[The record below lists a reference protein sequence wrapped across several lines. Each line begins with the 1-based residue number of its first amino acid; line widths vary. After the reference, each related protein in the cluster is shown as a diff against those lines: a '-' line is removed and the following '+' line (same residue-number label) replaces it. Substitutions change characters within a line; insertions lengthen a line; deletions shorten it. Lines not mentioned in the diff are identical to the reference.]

1 MSDMSKKWFAIPV
14 ILLALW
20 GCYTVSFNLV
30 RHSGYYA
37 QHLPHKK
44 GTNPE
49 LIFTLKH
56 LYYLEKPDNSNLRY
70 DYDGSNTIIVNEE
83 YFIDNHQDP
92 KILLSRANSNSTST
106 SYQFDNKGQ
115 FITKRIINR
124 TTSKS
129 QHSESSESKEEAMA
143 YVERAIRP
151 ILDVQPKPKHNLQ
164 WLFNL
169 IYQKKF
175 Q

>member
-56 LYYLEKPDNSNLRY
+56 LYYLEKPNDSSLRY
-70 DYDGSNTIIVNEE
+70 DYDGANTIIVDENYSLYNYKEPE
-83 YFIDNHQDP
+83 ILLFNKESISTYYDFNNQGKFLFKEVIDNTNA
-92 KILLSRANSNSTST
+92 I
-106 SYQFDNKGQ
+106 
-115 FITKRIINR
+115 
-124 TTSKS
+124 
-129 QHSESSESKEEAMA
+129 QHSESSKSQEEAMA

>member
-1 MSDMSKKWFAIPV
+1 MSKNWFAIPV

-49 LIFTLKH
+49 LILTLKH
-56 LYYLEKPDNSNLRY
+56 LYYLEKPDHSNLRY
-70 DYDGSNTIIVNEE
+70 DYDGTNAIIVHGDF
-83 YFIDNHQDP
+83 FITNYKEPIIISSKSDNG
-92 KILLSRANSNSTST
+92 ST
-106 SYQFDNKGQ
+106 SYQFDNKGK

-129 QHSESSESKEEAMA
+129 QHSESSKSKEEAMA

-151 ILDVQPKPKHNLQ
+151 ILDVQPKPKHNFQ

-169 IYQKKF
+169 IYQRKF

>member
-1 MSDMSKKWFAIPV
+1 MSKKWVALSL

-20 GCYTVSFNLV
+20 GCYVINVNLV
-30 RHSGYYA
+30 RHSGYYV

-56 LYYLEKPDNSNLRY
+56 LYYLEKPDNSSLRY
-70 DYDGSNTIIVNEE
+70 DYDGANSIIVDEE
-83 YFIDNHQDP
+83 FLIDNYTEP
-92 KILLSRANSNSTST
+92 ILISSNSDTAAT
-106 SYQFDNKGQ
+106 SYKFDNKGK
-115 FITKRIINR
+115 FKEKVVVNRIAGKFQH
-124 TTSKS
+124 SKS
-129 QHSESSESKEEAMA
+129 VKSQEEAMA
-143 YVERAIRP
+143 YVERAIKP

-169 IYQKKF
+169 IYQRKF